1 MKWVKGRIRTT
12 TERVC
17 HYVGVLL
24 RSVKR
29 VCLLRRCVMN
39 VCQEGVSITKVATKE
54 CHDGVSQKG
63 ESQRCVSITKVC
75 DYTTLLLAPYRG
87 VIYLTLAP
95 GVRSRWRGRV
105 KG

>member
-1 MKWVKGRIRTT
+1 
-12 TERVC
+12 
-17 HYVGVLL
+17 
-24 RSVKR
+24 
-29 VCLLRRCVMN
+29 MN

-95 GVRSRWRGRV
+95 GVRSRWRGRNDPPQAPLPSPTPTPM
-105 KG
+105 KTPIGERGSGGG